1 MISHKTYKSPPKPQ
15 PALLQAQELLFWD
28 ETDNPPALDS
38 PRLLLRIME
47 MGTWEMIRAMEKTFP
62 QAYLKKALQQATF
75 GALSPKSWHFW
86 CLRLQ
91 TKLPYPDRF
100 ASTV

>member
-1 MISHKTYKSPPKPQ
+1 MPSLTTYKTPKPE

-28 ETDNPPALDS
+28 ETEKPPALDS

-47 MGTWEMIRAMEKTFP
+47 MGTWEMIRAMEKTFSD
-62 QAYLKKALQQATF
+62 AYLKGVLRQATF

-100 ASTV
+100 ASSV